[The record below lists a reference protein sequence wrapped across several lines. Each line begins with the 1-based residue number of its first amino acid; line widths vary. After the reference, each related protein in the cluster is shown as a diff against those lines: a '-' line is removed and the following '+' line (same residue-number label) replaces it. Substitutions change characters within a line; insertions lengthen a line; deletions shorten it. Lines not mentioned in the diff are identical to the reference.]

1 MIANTT
7 FAQCDIRD
15 WEALKKLYET
25 SNGSSWKNKTG
36 WEEVLN
42 DAPSSECNLES
53 LYGISLD
60 NTGRVSKIEL
70 EDNNAFG
77 EIPFEVILLPNVL
90 CVDLSLYANLKHS
103 KNIVFPVK
111 EGLQGD
117 IPKEI
122 VCGINLPPLR
132 LRTNILS
139 GSIPIE
145 LLNAKASDF
154 QLYPYPKIF
163 PKPKKLYFKQ
173 STEPESNQTS
183 FFKKLKSKIYGWF

>member
-1 MIANTT
+1 LIANTT

-70 EDNNAFG
+70 
-77 EIPFEVILLPNVL
+77 
-90 CVDLSLYANLKHS
+90 
-103 KNIVFPVK
+103 IVFPVK